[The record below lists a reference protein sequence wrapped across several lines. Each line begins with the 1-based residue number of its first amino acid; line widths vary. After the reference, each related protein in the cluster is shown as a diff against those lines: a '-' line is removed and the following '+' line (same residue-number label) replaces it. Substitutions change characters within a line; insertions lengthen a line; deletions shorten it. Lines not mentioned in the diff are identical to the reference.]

1 MHLHILCVGE
11 DMSYM
16 YKYQDVMNG
25 DAAKLLD
32 NGRGEIE
39 ERTFL
44 DWWSAP
50 IDVIRPEM
58 AEPKSEDLD
67 TS

>member
-1 MHLHILCVGE
+1 
-11 DMSYM
+11 M

-58 AEPKSEDLD
+58 AEPKPEDIA